1 MKAERKLIARKNMV
15 VIPKEL
21 QVSLRSLRILEESL
35 AALRQQLSVA
45 NPDLLAATAPTYTQR
60 ITALQAEIANYF
72 YAHPSDV
79 SQLAA
84 ALPNEA
90 LAV

>member
-1 MKAERKLIARKNMV
+1 MIANSQ
-15 VIPKEL
+15 EL
-21 QVSLRSLRILEESL
+21 QIALRSLRILEESL
-35 AALRQQLSVA
+35 AALRQQLSAA

-84 ALPNEA
+84 ALPNET
-90 LAV
+90 LAA

>member
-1 MKAERKLIARKNMV
+1 MIANS
-15 VIPKEL
+15 KEL

-35 AALRQQLSVA
+35 AALRQQLAAA

-60 ITALQAEIANYF
+60 ITALQAEIANYL

-84 ALPNEA
+84 LPTEM
-90 LAV
+90 LAA